1 MVGKQD
7 GQEQSMT
14 ADNRLT
20 FESMRAFVLAW
31 WQSDSI
37 HDVCTK
43 MKMERRDAS
52 NMAAELR
59 RRGVPMKSMKIH
71 PCKYCKP
78 KLLASDYAR
87 LASLATELKEQ
98 VERIRQIKDEA
109 EKIQRK
115 YRQVI
120 G

>member
-1 MVGKQD
+1 MLDDNAKRIS
-7 GQEQSMT
+7 GQSK
-14 ADNRLT
+14 LST
-20 FESMRAFVLAW
+20 FETMRAFVLAW

-43 MKMERRDAS
+43 MKLERRDAS

-98 VERIRQIKDEA
+98 DERLKQIKAEA
-109 EKIQRK
+109 ERVQRK
-115 YRQVI
+115 YRTVI

>member
-1 MVGKQD
+1 MLDDNAKKAAD
-7 GQEQSMT
+7 QSR
-14 ADNRLT
+14 RLT
-20 FESMRAFVLAW
+20 FDAMQAFVLAW
-31 WQSDSI
+31 WQSDTI

-43 MKMERRDAS
+43 LKLERRDAS

-59 RRGVPMKSMKIH
+59 RRGVPMKSMKFH
-71 PCKYCKP
+71 PCKCHKP
-78 KLLASDYAR
+78 KLMASDYAR

-98 VERIRQIKDEA
+98 EERLKRIKEEA
-109 EKIQRK
+109 EMIQRK

>member
-1 MVGKQD
+1 
-7 GQEQSMT
+7 
-14 ADNRLT
+14 
-20 FESMRAFVLAW
+20 
-31 WQSDSI
+31 
-37 HDVCTK
+37 
-43 MKMERRDAS
+43 MK
-52 NMAAELR
+52 L
-59 RRGVPMKSMKIH
+59 P

-98 VERIRQIKDEA
+98 DERIRQIKDEA